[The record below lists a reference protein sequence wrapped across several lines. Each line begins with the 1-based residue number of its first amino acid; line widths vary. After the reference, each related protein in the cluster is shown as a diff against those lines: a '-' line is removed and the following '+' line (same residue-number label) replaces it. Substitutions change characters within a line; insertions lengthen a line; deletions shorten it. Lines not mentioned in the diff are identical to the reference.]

1 MGTLTPLL
9 TIIIGGLSDLG
20 SAFYYFI
27 YRLLA
32 GGDIYWNAYPNDIIN
47 ALDYNRSG
55 LLNMS
60 YMLWGPFRHL
70 FGLEVNEAQMMTTV
84 GADLFEITT
93 GFYPSGGAPNS
104 PFTVTFWAYYGWYS
118 LIGVAILAL
127 GSSSLCYHVQN
138 SMPNTLPNTCFKAFL
153 FRCGTSAFIDIYLFF
168 NNLFGLFLFYCIYK
182 SLKFLFVNLSK

>member
-1 MGTLTPLL
+1 MELICSKLQ
-9 TIIIGGLSDLG
+9 
-20 SAFYYFI
+20 
-27 YRLLA
+27 
-32 GGDIYWNAYPNDIIN
+32 
-47 ALDYNRSG
+47 
-55 LLNMS
+55 
-60 YMLWGPFRHL
+60 H
-70 FGLEVNEAQMMTTV
+70 
-84 GADLFEITT
+84 

>member
-1 MGTLTPLL
+1 M
-9 TIIIGGLSDLG
+9 
-20 SAFYYFI
+20 
-27 YRLLA
+27 
-32 GGDIYWNAYPNDIIN
+32 
-47 ALDYNRSG
+47 
-55 LLNMS
+55 
-60 YMLWGPFRHL
+60 GPFRHL

-138 SMPNTLPNTCFKAFL
+138 QCLIPCLILVLRLSCSDVERVHLLIYTCFQ
-153 FRCGTSAFIDIYLFF
+153 
-168 NNLFGLFLFYCIYK
+168 
-182 SLKFLFVNLSK
+182 